1 MAQVT
6 PQVTPCEST
15 LHPKLK
21 VALTCL
27 DLKLESELAQY
38 RTRKTSQH
46 TPALPESMRFISST
60 AIAEPQQRSTNPRPV
75 DLPINSQFVE
85 QDESQIVEQDEQTSP
100 QAPTQEAEPQPFA
113 TPFQSLRS
121 EAKSPQLDSPSVF
134 SAGEGVALVEPL
146 IVPSPASVAFEPAIA
161 DPFAASPQRLV
172 ELNHPLQNQTDEV
185 LGEEVLDEEVLNEE
199 VNEAVLDLEPSA
211 DPDYSRLDSS
221 SSDGLEPESTD
232 INSPYLDLSDLDL
245 SDLDRYILK
254 PPLQDRVHPPTP
266 LAHDDIPTDLI
277 APLVPDAAKLD
288 RLPTSINE
296 DLDALVADE
305 HLDELSQ
312 PLGDIEDYLAS
323 SEALLKNV
331 GGNRQESPSHPLKML
346 LSPWGLI
353 SATGLIL
360 SVIGSYLILNPE
372 FLDQRRFSQASA
384 PASPAV
390 STVDSNAASAPVSP
404 TAEAPK
410 NQPDLSAQE
419 FQDLN
424 VSNLGHLNPTASPSA
439 QPNADGSAMAPGL
452 PDAVNPTAAPDAAQ
466 ASASAAASEAAEP
479 GSDDFYYVIAD
490 YTGDQS
496 LKQAQTAV
504 PEAYLVNFKE
514 GVKIQFAAYEPNAA
528 ADADSLVQ
536 ALKSQGISAS
546 VRHVAAEAAPQ

>member
-27 DLKLESELAQY
+27 DLKLEAELAQY
-38 RTRKTSQH
+38 RTRKTSQR
-46 TPALPESMRFISST
+46 PAALPESMRFISST
-60 AIAEPQQRSTNPRPV
+60 AIAEPQQISTSHRPV
-75 DLPINSQFVE
+75 ELPINSQIVE
-85 QDESQIVEQDEQTSP
+85 QDESQIVEQEEQTSP
-100 QAPTQEAEPQPFA
+100 QAPTQEAKPQPFV
-113 TPFQSLRS
+113 TQFQSLRS
-121 EAKSPQLDSPSVF
+121 EAKSPLLDSPSVF
-134 SAGEGVALVEPL
+134 STGEGVALVEPL
-146 IVPSPASVAFEPAIA
+146 VVPSPASVAFEPAIA
-161 DPFAASPQRLV
+161 DPFAIPAAPQSLV
-172 ELNHPLQNQTDEV
+172 EPEQPQQNQTEEEALDDAANDEV
-185 LGEEVLDEEVLNEE
+185 NK
-199 VNEAVLDLEPSA
+199 AVLDLESSTDLDHSKP
-211 DPDYSRLDSS
+211 DSS
-221 SSDGLEPESTD
+221 GSNSSEPDTGAVS
-232 INSPYLDLSDLDL
+232 SPYLDLSDLDL

-254 PPLQDRVHPPTP
+254 PPLQDRVHPQTP

-288 RLPTSINE
+288 HLPASIDD
-296 DLDALVADE
+296 DLDGLVADE

-312 PLGDIEDYLAS
+312 PLGNIEDYLAS

-331 GGNRQESPSHPLKML
+331 SVRRQESSSHPLKML

-353 SATGLIL
+353 SATGLVL

-372 FLDQRRFSQASA
+372 FLDQWRFNQASA

-390 STVDSNAASAPVSP
+390 SAMDSNAASAPTSP
-404 TAEAPK
+404 TAEVPK

-439 QPNADGSAMAPGL
+439 QPNADSSAVAPGL
-452 PDAVNPTAAPDAAQ
+452 PDAVNPTATPDASG
-466 ASASAAASEAAEP
+466 ASASDPATAEAAEP

-536 ALKSQGISAS
+536 TLKSQGISAS